1 MSIEEKILNFVA
13 SKQVVSLEELKK
25 EMSNINKNTL
35 LAIIAKLKE
44 EGLICYSNLLSP
56 TTFVITARGLN
67 NIERTKK

>member
-1 MSIEEKILNFVA
+1 MTIEEKILKFVA

>member
-1 MSIEEKILNFVA
+1 MSIEEKILKFVA

-25 EMSNINKNTL
+25 EMGNINKNTL

>member
-1 MSIEEKILNFVA
+1 MSIEEKILKFVA